1 MSVWLGCQSSESQIM
16 QSPVGALSL
25 FPKWRIERAEGTP
38 EKLPL
43 SGDTQRRS
51 MPQGK
56 VTVLLSGSKKPRRG
70 WSQLGTNDHK
80 FGAISLG

>member
-1 MSVWLGCQSSESQIM
+1 MR
-16 QSPVGALSL
+16 SPVGALSL
-25 FPKWRIERAEGTP
+25 FPKWRLAYLAKEQRRIERAEGTR

-43 SGDTQRRS
+43 LGDTQRHS

-56 VTVLLSGSKKPRRG
+56 VTVLLSGSKKSRRG